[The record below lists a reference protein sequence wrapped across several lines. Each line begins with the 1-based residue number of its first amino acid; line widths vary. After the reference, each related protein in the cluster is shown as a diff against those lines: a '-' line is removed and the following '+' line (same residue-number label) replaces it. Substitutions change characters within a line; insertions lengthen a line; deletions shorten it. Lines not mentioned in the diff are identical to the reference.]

1 MSKDVKARIIPKS
14 ETLNDWRKSGYV
26 PKAGEIL
33 TVQGN
38 PSFVIVGDGETSV
51 KNLPVIGIGDSL
63 LKQYTE
69 NNIDQFIADVENST
83 EDFYGYLSYDAIIF
97 ENITYNPTISD
108 DDQVARDSN
117 FYGLFYCGKKE
128 FSKRFEEIG
137 NRDVDTSYQ
146 HNLNQKRYIYFYD
159 KSIYL
164 DLDNAKY
171 SNNKINHGE
180 AYKLQDGENIVF
192 TRLESL
198 EAALSDEI
206 ERSVQRDNTLRSN
219 LEEITKS
226 IKDVDDEVERA
237 KSEEARIESKLDS
250 EIARSTGIDKTHTT
264 DIKKNK
270 DAIDSEIARATA
282 AEESLTGSL
291 NKEVEERKASDNSL
305 SARLGTVETKLD
317 TVSNVMDF
325 IGAFETKP
333 DVANYN
339 DGDVIVITSGEDEG
353 KEFVLSNGSWVEF
366 GDTSAE
372 QAAISQLQKDVETVS
387 SEISIVKEDIKTNYV
402 TNTKLIEELNKFEF
416 DVNIDYGTKEE
427 LEAIPDPQEGDIFLV
442 SGEDEGGSS
451 VVTTDPDEIIFSQ
464 GTEFLFTKPIGTVTQ
479 EDIEDGNGSTTR
491 DASGMSITSFLAS
504 LFAEEENPTTPSTS
518 ASITSSN
525 IGAKEVGTRIAVA
538 YSFSTSAG
546 DYKFG
551 PENGV
556 VFSNYSATFN
566 GETLTTSSGTFKE
579 VQVIDGMSLVITG
592 SCSQSAGNIP
602 VTNFGKEYPDAQIP
616 EKEWTNL
623 SKGTLSGYRA
633 WFCGYKDGTNSLD
646 DPTAI
651 TGEQIRALGNSA
663 NGSWK
668 SSMSVTKMKQM
679 FFAAPKGKGYKPVIK
694 DASTTAPQTVL
705 GPIVVSVPGANN
717 YTAINYDVY
726 YVANDE
732 AAAGSAT
739 LKIAKS

>member
-1 MSKDVKARIIPKS
+1 MAKDVKARIIPKS
-14 ETLNDWRKSGYV
+14 ETLNDWRKSGYI

-63 LKQYTE
+63 LRQYTE
-69 NNIDQFIADVENST
+69 SNIDQFIADVKNSS

-97 ENITYNPTISD
+97 EDKAFNPTVSSE
-108 DDQVARDSN
+108 DQVARDSD

-128 FSKRFEEIG
+128 FSSRVEEIG
-137 NRDVDTSYQ
+137 NKDVDTNYQ
-146 HNLNQKRYIYFYD
+146 HNINERRYIYFYN
-159 KSIYL
+159 KSLYL
-164 DLDNAKY
+164 DLDNAEFNY
-171 SNNKINHGE
+171 INNKVEIINHGE
-180 AYKLQDGENIVF
+180 VYNLEDGENIVF

-198 EAALSDEI
+198 EESLSNEI
-206 ERSVQRDNTLRSN
+206 ERSVQRDNTLGSN
-219 LEEITKS
+219 LEKEIADR
-226 IKDVDDEVERA
+226 I
-237 KSEEARIESKLDS
+237 SEDARIEAKLDS
-250 EIARSTGIDKTHTT
+250 EIARSTGIDENHTT

-282 AEESLTGSL
+282 AEKSLTDSL
-291 NKEVEERKASDNSL
+291 NKEAEERKASDNSL
-305 SARLGTVETKLD
+305 STRLGTVETKLD

-325 IGAFETKP
+325 VGAFETKP

-353 KEFVLSNGSWVEF
+353 KEFVLSNRSWVEL

-372 QAAISQLQKDVETVS
+372 QAAISQLQKDVETVN
-387 SEISIVKEDIKTNYV
+387 SEIVTVKEDIKTNYV
-402 TNTKLIEELNKFEF
+402 TNTKLTEELNKFEF

-427 LEAIPDPQEGDIFLV
+427 LEAVPNPQEGDIFLLRD
-442 SGEDEGGSS
+442 EDEGGSDG
-451 VVTTDPDEIIFSQ
+451 VTTNPDEIIFPQ

-525 IGAKEVGTRIAVA
+525 IGAKEVGEKIAVA

-546 DYKFG
+546 SYKFG

-623 SKGTLSGYRA
+623 SKGTLTGYRA
-633 WFCGYKDGTNSLD
+633 WLCGYKDGTNSLD

-717 YTAINYDVY
+717 YTAIDYDVW
-726 YVANDE
+726 YVNNAE
-732 AAAGSAT
+732 AASGSAT
-739 LKIAKS
+739 LKITKS

>member
-1 MSKDVKARIIPKS
+1 MANDVKARVVPKS
-14 ETLNDWRKSGYV
+14 ETLENWRKSSYK

-33 TVQGN
+33 TVQGK
-38 PSFVIVGDGETSV
+38 PSFVIIGDGVTAVKELPLVGVGDKFV
-51 KNLPVIGIGDSL
+51 K
-63 LKQYTE
+63 
-69 NNIDQFIADVENST
+69 QFIDLNELDAYLKDNKNEQ
-83 EDFYGYLSYDAIIF
+83 FYGFISSFAGAWDSSKDEDVNNEVYDPEIQNDSDGKEF
-97 ENITYNPTISD
+97 TISD
-108 DDQVARDSN
+108 TFFGYFYYGKRKFLDRFDS
-117 FYGLFYCGKKE
+117 
-128 FSKRFEEIG
+128 
-137 NRDVDTSYQ
+137 DT
-146 HNLNQKRYIYFYD
+146 NELDNTNYIYFYD
-159 KSIYL
+159 KGIVISVIEKETVGDIYENTSNDGSYFIYTLVNDESIKFDEFIFASRISSL
-164 DLDNAKY
+164 EENL
-171 SNNKINHGE
+171 SNEITNIKE
-180 AYKLQDGENIVF
+180 ALQDVN
-192 TRLESL
+192 
-198 EAALSDEI
+198 
-206 ERSVQRDNTLRSN
+206 SVMNFIGVS
-219 LEEITKS
+219 
-226 IKDVDDEVERA
+226 
-237 KSEEARIESKLDS
+237 
-250 EIARSTGIDKTHTT
+250 TT
-264 DIKKNK
+264 DPQTQSIT
-270 DAIDSEIARATA
+270 IDGTIIAAPR
-282 AEESLTGSL
+282 
-291 NKEVEERKASDNSL
+291 V
-305 SARLGTVETKLD
+305 
-317 TVSNVMDF
+317 
-325 IGAFETKP
+325 
-333 DVANYN
+333 
-339 DGDVIVITSGEDEG
+339 GDVVIYID
-353 KEFVLSNGSWVEF
+353 KEFVYDGTKWIEI

-372 QAAISQLQKDVETVS
+372 RTDIESLQKEIVDIRETYVLE
-387 SEISIVKEDIKTNYV
+387 SE
-402 TNTKLIEELNKFEF
+402 LEERLKEF
-416 DVNIDYGTKEE
+416 DFNLDIDYGDTLPETGE
-427 LEAIPDPQEGDIFLV
+427 EGDIFLLR
-442 SGEDEGGSS
+442 GEDEDGSDS
-451 VVTTDPDEIIFSQ
+451 VTTNPDEIIFSQ

-525 IGAKEVGTRIAVA
+525 IGAKEVGERIAVA

-546 DYKFG
+546 SYKFG

-623 SKGTLSGYRA
+623 SKGTLTGYRA

-717 YTAINYDVY
+717 YTAIDYDVY

-739 LKIAKS
+739 LKITKS

>member
-1 MSKDVKARIIPKS
+1 MAKDVKARIIPKS
-14 ETLNDWRKSGYV
+14 ETLNNWHKSGYI

-38 PSFVIVGDGETSV
+38 PSFVIVGDGKTSV
-51 KNLPVIGIGDSL
+51 KDLPVIGIGDSL

-69 NNIDQFIADVENST
+69 NNIDQFIADVMNSS

-97 ENITYNPTISD
+97 EDIVYNSTISN

-128 FSKRFEEIG
+128 FSSRVVEIG
-137 NRDVDTSYQ
+137 NKDVDTNYQ
-146 HNLNQKRYIYFYD
+146 HNINEKRYIYFYN

-164 DLDNAKY
+164 DLENANY
-171 SNNKINHGE
+171 INNKINHGE
-180 AYKLQDGENIVF
+180 AYKLEDGQNIVF

-198 EAALSDEI
+198 ENALSNEI
-206 ERSVQRDNTLRSN
+206 ERSVQRDNTLGSN
-219 LEEITKS
+219 LEKEIA
-226 IKDVDDEVERA
+226 DRVAED
-237 KSEEARIESKLDS
+237 ARIESKLDS
-250 EIARSTGIDKTHTT
+250 EIDRSTKIDETHTT
-264 DIKKNK
+264 DIKNNK

-282 AEESLTGSL
+282 AEKLLTDNLS
-291 NKEVEERKASDNSL
+291 NEIEERKASDNSL
-305 SARLGTVETKLD
+305 SERLGTVETKLE

-325 IGAFETKP
+325 VGAFETKP
-333 DVANYN
+333 DVTNYN

-353 KEFVLSNGSWVEF
+353 KEFVLSNGSWVEL

-372 QAAISQLQKDVETVS
+372 QAAISQLQKDVEAVN

-402 TNTKLIEELNKFEF
+402 TNTKLTEELNKFEF

-427 LEAIPDPQEGDIFLV
+427 LEAIPDPQEGDIFLLRD
-442 SGEDEGGSS
+442 EDEDGSDGA
-451 VVTTDPDEIIFSQ
+451 TTNPDEIIFSQ

-479 EDIEDGNGSTTR
+479 EDIEDGNGSTIR

-525 IGAKEVGTRIAVA
+525 IGAKEVGEKIAVA

-546 DYKFG
+546 NYKFG

-623 SKGTLSGYRA
+623 SKGTLTGYRA

-717 YTAINYDVY
+717 YTAIDYDVY

-739 LKIAKS
+739 LKITKS

>member
-1 MSKDVKARIIPKS
+1 MANDVKARVVPKS
-14 ETLNDWRKSGYV
+14 ETLENWRKSSYK

-33 TVQGN
+33 TVQGK
-38 PSFVIVGDGETSV
+38 PSFVIIGDGVTAVKELPLVGVGDKFV
-51 KNLPVIGIGDSL
+51 K
-63 LKQYTE
+63 
-69 NNIDQFIADVENST
+69 QFIDLNELDAYLKDNKNEQ
-83 EDFYGYLSYDAIIF
+83 FYGFISSFAGAWDSSKDEDVNNEVYDPEIQNDSDGKEF
-97 ENITYNPTISD
+97 TISD
-108 DDQVARDSN
+108 TFFGYFYYGKRKFLDRFDS
-117 FYGLFYCGKKE
+117 
-128 FSKRFEEIG
+128 
-137 NRDVDTSYQ
+137 DT
-146 HNLNQKRYIYFYD
+146 NELDNTNYIYFYD
-159 KSIYL
+159 KGIVISVIEKETVGDIYENTSNDGSYFIYTLVNDESIKF
-164 DLDNAKY
+164 DEFIFA
-171 SNNKINHGE
+171 SRIS
-180 AYKLQDGENIVF
+180 
-192 TRLESL
+192 SL
-198 EAALSDEI
+198 EENLSNEI
-206 ERSVQRDNTLRSN
+206 QRSKQ
-219 LEEITKS
+219 EEK
-226 IKDVDDEVERA
+226 
-237 KSEEARIESKLDS
+237 RIENRLDS
-250 EIARSTGIDKTHTT
+250 EITRSTTKDSEHDSLISDLRTDLDQEVTDRQNADKVLQENINNEKTAREEADRQINSSISSLEENLSNEITNIKEALQDVNSVMNFIGVSTT
-264 DIKKNK
+264 DPQTQSIT
-270 DAIDSEIARATA
+270 IDGTIIAAPR
-282 AEESLTGSL
+282 
-291 NKEVEERKASDNSL
+291 V
-305 SARLGTVETKLD
+305 
-317 TVSNVMDF
+317 
-325 IGAFETKP
+325 
-333 DVANYN
+333 
-339 DGDVIVITSGEDEG
+339 GDVVIYID
-353 KEFVLSNGSWVEF
+353 KEFVYDGTKWIEI

-372 QAAISQLQKDVETVS
+372 RTDIESLQKEIVDIRETYVLE
-387 SEISIVKEDIKTNYV
+387 SE
-402 TNTKLIEELNKFEF
+402 LEERLKEF
-416 DVNIDYGTKEE
+416 DFNLDIDYGDTLPETGE
-427 LEAIPDPQEGDIFLV
+427 EGDIFLLR
-442 SGEDEGGSS
+442 GEDEDGSDS
-451 VVTTDPDEIIFSQ
+451 VTTNPDEIIFSQ

-525 IGAKEVGTRIAVA
+525 IGAKEVGERIAVA

-546 DYKFG
+546 SYKFG

-623 SKGTLSGYRA
+623 SKGTLTGYRA

-717 YTAINYDVY
+717 YTAIDYDVY

-739 LKIAKS
+739 LKITKS